1 MKTKSIIFS
10 GLLLLT
16 VGAAT
21 TSCEDMLSVDD
32 ELHTTNLA
40 PQDTV
45 YQLMGIVNRMQSLVD
60 RTVVLGELRADL
72 VDLDPTVAKT
82 SLQEVMSN
90 NITTDN
96 EYNQV
101 ADYYAVVNAC
111 NVYLA
116 YVDSNYVSHN
126 RKHFE
131 KEIQAVRVFRAWTY
145 LELAKMYGKVP
156 FILDPVLTS
165 GDADDILANATNRAD
180 MNTICTYFINDLMPY
195 ASKVID
201 MPDFGEMNGM
211 ASSTFFIPARLMLA
225 ELYLWRGCFTQAQS
239 DFVEACR
246 YYHDYFCFTNH
257 EVTTGTVAVTWGDR
271 RMRNTSGDYSITDD
285 KIAIIPLD
293 TCAYDGTW
301 SELYGFFNSQFENN
315 YYVPV
320 VPSKYIRELSQE
332 QIWCGY
338 FEEMGNRDTI
348 YSIDKVAWEDSLEM
362 GDLRLQAVYDR
373 SQVSDR
379 YTDRFAKDRQHIMKY
394 ATSTSNEGPDRKL
407 QSYTL
412 YRKNIVWLH
421 FAEALNRAGFP
432 QTAFAVLKYG
442 LSSSTIS
449 NFVSRVERNKL
460 YNVGTYF
467 LGDLGSWSSSV
478 FVDKHSPMAAQPNVS
493 VTMQGIH
500 SRGCGDSYYNK
511 YYELPR
517 DSAIWA
523 EVDSLTKQY
532 SLLSDSLEAA
542 KDAHDIHII
551 PDDSLEWY
559 YDNYYGLIDYEIR
572 QAGTGSVVYFVYV
585 YESEEDSLAL
595 YNLYRERS
603 LTNSRMYDAE
613 ETAYVASVPLYQ
625 AALEQMILDE
635 EALEGMFEG
644 HRFFDLM
651 RYAMYHNDPN
661 FIATQVARRKGAA
674 DYDTRADA
682 LKGGKWYLP
691 LP

>member
-449 NFVSRVERNKL
+449 NFVSRAERNKL

-511 YYELPR
+511 YYVLPR
-517 DSAIWA
+517 DAAIWA
-523 EVDSLTKQY
+523 EADSLTKQY

-559 YDNYYGLIDYEIR
+559 HDNYYGLIDYEIR

-603 LTNSRMYDAE
+603 LTNSRLRDAE
-613 ETAYVASVPLYQ
+613 DAAYTASVPLYQ

>member
-21 TSCEDMLSVDD
+21 TSCEDILSVDD
-32 ELHTTNLA
+32 ELHTTNLT

-165 GDADDILANATNRAD
+165 GDADDILANTSNRAD
-180 MNTICTYFINDLMPY
+180 MNTICTYFITELLPY

-201 MPDFGEMNGM
+201 MPDFGTMNDM

-271 RMRNTSGDYSITDD
+271 RMRNTSGDYSITSD

-348 YSIDKVAWEDSLEM
+348 YSTEKVEWEDSLEM

-449 NFVSRVERNKL
+449 NFVSRAERNKL

-511 YYELPR
+511 YYVLPR

-523 EVDSLTKQY
+523 EADSLTKQY

-559 YDNYYGLIDYEIR
+559 HDNYYGLIDYEIR

-603 LTNSRMYDAE
+603 LTNSRLRDAE
-613 ETAYVASVPLYQ
+613 DAAYTASVPLYQ

>member
-10 GLLLLT
+10 CLLLLT
-16 VGAAT
+16 LGAAT
-21 TSCEDMLSVDD
+21 TSCEDMLSVED

-45 YQLMGIVNRMQSLVD
+45 HQVMGIINRMQSLVD

-82 SLQEVMSN
+82 SLQDVMNN
-90 NITTDN
+90 NIPIEN

-101 ADYYAVVNAC
+101 SDYYAVINAC

-156 FILDPVLTS
+156 FVLDPVLKS
-165 GDADDILANATNRAD
+165 GDADDILADNSNRAD
-180 MNTICTYFINDLMPY
+180 MNTICTYFINELMPY
-195 ASKVID
+195 ASKVIEL
-201 MPDFGEMNGM
+201 PDYKSMYGM
-211 ASSTFFIPARLMLA
+211 ASSTFFIPSRLMLA

-246 YYHDYFCFTNH
+246 YYHDYFTFTNK
-257 EVTTGTVAVTWGDR
+257 EVTTGTSSVTWGDR
-271 RMRNTSGDYSITDD
+271 RMRNTSGSYSITDD

-348 YSIDKVAWEDSLEM
+348 YSVDKVEWEDSLEM

-394 ATSTSNEGPDRKL
+394 ATSRSNEGPDSKL
-407 QSYTL
+407 RSYTL

-442 LSSSTIS
+442 LSSNTIS
-449 NFVSRVERNKL
+449 NFVSRVERNNL
-460 YNVGTYF
+460 YKVGTYF
-467 LGDLGSWSSSV
+467 LGDLGSWSSTV
-478 FVDKHSPMAAQPNVS
+478 FVDRHSPMAAQPNVTVS
-493 VTMQGIH
+493 MQGIH

-511 YYELPR
+511 YYVLPR

-523 EVDSLTKQY
+523 EF
-532 SLLSDSLEAA
+532 DSLEVRGALLA
-542 KDAHDIHII
+542 DSLEKVKDAHEIHVI
-551 PDDSLEWY
+551 PDDSVDWY
-559 YDNYYGLIDYEIR
+559 FDNYRGYIDDEYNR
-572 QAGTGSVVYFVYV
+572 VLNKAQYFVYV
-585 YESEEDSLAL
+585 YESESDSIAFLQLNTEEALTRSRARNAEDAA
-595 YNLYRERS
+595 YN
-603 LTNSRMYDAE
+603 
-613 ETAYVASVPLYQ
+613 ASVPLYQ
-625 AALEQMILDE
+625 TALEKMILDE

-644 HRFFDLM
+644 YRFFDLM
-651 RYAMYHNDPN
+651 RYAMYHNDPD
-661 FIATQVARRKGAA
+661 FIANQVARRKGAA
-674 DYDTRADA
+674 EYDTRADA

>member
-21 TSCEDMLSVDD
+21 TSCEDILSVDD
-32 ELHTTNLA
+32 ELHTTNLT

-165 GDADDILANATNRAD
+165 GDADDILANTSNRAD
-180 MNTICTYFINDLMPY
+180 MNTICTYFITELLPY

-201 MPDFGEMNGM
+201 MPDFGTMNDM

-271 RMRNTSGDYSITDD
+271 RMRNTSGDYSITND

-432 QTAFAVLKYG
+432 QTAFAILKYG
-442 LSSSTIS
+442 ISSSTM
-449 NFVSRVERNKL
+449 NNYVSRTERNNL
-460 YNVGTYF
+460 YDVGTYF

-551 PDDSLEWY
+551 PEDSVTWY
-559 YDNYYGLIDYEIR
+559 YRNYQGIIDSEIR

-595 YNLYRERS
+595 NNLVRERS

-613 ETAYVASVPLYQ
+613 DAAYTASVPLYQ

-635 EALEGMFEG
+635 EALEGSFEG

>member
-10 GLLLLT
+10 GLLLVTL
-16 VGAAT
+16 GAAT
-21 TSCEDMLSVDD
+21 TSCEDMLSVED

-82 SLQEVMSN
+82 SLQDVMNN
-90 NITTDN
+90 NIPTDN
-96 EYNQV
+96 EYNQI

-145 LELAKMYGKVP
+145 LEMAKMYGQVP
-156 FILDPVLTS
+156 FVLEPVLTS
-165 GDADDILANATNRAD
+165 GDADDILANTTNRAD
-180 MNTICTYFINDLMPY
+180 MNTICTYFINDLKPY
-195 ASKVID
+195 ASKVIE
-201 MPDFGEMNGM
+201 MPNFGEMNGM
-211 ASSTFFIPARLMLA
+211 TSSMFFIPARLMLA
-225 ELYLWRGCFTQAQS
+225 ELYLWRGCFTRNQS

-246 YYHDYFCFTNH
+246 YYHDYFCYTNQ
-257 EVTTGTVAVTWGDR
+257 EVTTGTTAVTWGDR
-271 RMRNTSGDYSITDD
+271 RMRNKSGEYSITDD
-285 KIAIIPLD
+285 RIAIIPLD

-320 VPSKYIRELSQE
+320 VPSKRIRELSQE

-348 YSIDKVAWEDSLEM
+348 YSIDKVEWEDSLEM

-379 YTDRFAKDRQHIMKY
+379 YTDRFAKNRQHIMKY
-394 ATSTSNEGPDRKL
+394 ATSTSNDGPDSKL
-407 QSYTL
+407 QYYTMF
-412 YRKNIVWLH
+412 RKNIVWLH

-432 QTAFAVLKYG
+432 ETAFAVLKYG
-442 LSSSTIS
+442 ISPSTMS
-449 NFVSRVERNKL
+449 NFVSRVERDNL
-460 YNVGTYF
+460 YDVSTYF
-467 LGDLGSWSSSV
+467 LGSLYSWSSSV
-478 FVDKHSPMAAQPNVS
+478 FIDKHSSMAAQPNVTIS
-493 VTMQGIH
+493 MQGVH

-511 YYELPR
+511 YYVLPR
-517 DSAIWA
+517 DAAIWA
-523 EVDSLTKQY
+523 ETDALQYLLDSLQARYTAE
-532 SLLSDSLEAA
+532 SEEL
-542 KDAHDIHII
+542 DIHVI
-551 PDDSLEWY
+551 PNDSVDY
-559 YDNYYGLIDYEIR
+559 YFDNYYGIIEDEYNRVLNDWQY
-572 QAGTGSVVYFVYV
+572 YVYV
-585 YESEEDSLAL
+585 YESDSDSIAFRQLYL
-595 YNLYRERS
+595 DINTTSYNLRKAQD
-603 LTNSRMYDAE
+603 N
-613 ETAYVASVPLYQ
+613 AYIASVPLYQ
-625 AALEQMILDE
+625 AAIEKMILDE

-644 HRFFDLM
+644 NRFFDLM
-651 RYAMYHNDPN
+651 RYAMYYNEPD
-661 FIATQVARRKGAA
+661 FIANQVARRKGAA
-674 DYDTRADA
+674 EYDSRADA

>member
-16 VGAAT
+16 LGAAT
-21 TSCEDMLSVDD
+21 TSCEDMLSVED

-45 YQLMGIVNRMQSLVD
+45 HQVMGIINRTQSLVD

-72 VDLDPTVAKT
+72 VDIDPSVAKT
-82 SLQEVMSN
+82 SLQDVMNN
-90 NITTDN
+90 NIPIEN

-101 ADYYAVVNAC
+101 SDYYAVINAC

-156 FILDPVLTS
+156 FVLDPVLKS
-165 GDADDILANATNRAD
+165 GDADDILADNSNRAD
-180 MNTICTYFINDLMPY
+180 MNTICTYFINELMPY
-195 ASKVID
+195 ASKVIEL
-201 MPDFGEMNGM
+201 PDYKSMYGM
-211 ASSTFFIPARLMLA
+211 ASSTFFIPSRLMLA

-246 YYHDYFCFTNH
+246 YYHDFFTFTNK
-257 EVTTGTVAVTWGDR
+257 EVTTGTSSVTWGDR
-271 RMRNTSGDYSITDD
+271 RMRNISGSYSITDD

-348 YSIDKVAWEDSLEM
+348 YSVDKVEWEDSLEM

-394 ATSTSNEGPDRKL
+394 ATSRSNEGPDSKL
-407 QSYTL
+407 RSYTL

-442 LSSSTIS
+442 LSSNTIS
-449 NFVSRVERNKL
+449 NFVSRAERNNL

-467 LGDLGSWSSSV
+467 LGDLGSWSSTV
-478 FVDKHSPMAAQPNVS
+478 FVDRHSPMAAQPNVTVS
-493 VTMQGIH
+493 MQGIH

-511 YYELPR
+511 YYVLPR

-523 EVDSLTKQY
+523 EY
-532 SLLSDSLEAA
+532 DSLEVRGALLA
-542 KDAHDIHII
+542 DSLEKVKDAHEIHVI
-551 PDDSLEWY
+551 PDDSVDWY
-559 YDNYYGLIDYEIR
+559 YDNYPGYIDAEYNR
-572 QAGTGSVVYFVYV
+572 VLNKAQYFVYV
-585 YESEEDSLAL
+585 YESESDSIAFLQLNAEDAL
-595 YNLYRERS
+595 TRS
-603 LTNSRMYDAE
+603 RARNAEDA
-613 ETAYVASVPLYQ
+613 AYTASVPLYQ
-625 AALEQMILDE
+625 AALEKMILDE

-644 HRFFDLM
+644 YRFFDLM
-651 RYAMYHNDPN
+651 RYAMYHNDPD
-661 FIATQVARRKGAA
+661 FIANQVARRKGAA
-674 DYDTRADA
+674 EYDTRADA

>member
-16 VGAAT
+16 LGAAT
-21 TSCEDMLSVDD
+21 TSCEDMLSVED

-45 YQLMGIVNRMQSLVD
+45 HQVMGIINRMQSLVD

-72 VDLDPTVAKT
+72 VDIDPSVAKT
-82 SLQEVMSN
+82 SLQDVMNN
-90 NITTDN
+90 NIPIEN

-101 ADYYAVVNAC
+101 SDYYAVINAC

-156 FILDPVLTS
+156 FVLDPVLKS
-165 GDADDILANATNRAD
+165 GYADDILADNSNRAD
-180 MNTICTYFINDLMPY
+180 MNTICTYFINELMPY
-195 ASKVID
+195 ASKVIEL
-201 MPDFGEMNGM
+201 PDYKSMYGM
-211 ASSTFFIPARLMLA
+211 ASSTFFIPSRLMLA

-246 YYHDYFCFTNH
+246 YYHDFFTFTNK
-257 EVTTGTVAVTWGDR
+257 EVTTGTSSVTWGDR
-271 RMRNTSGDYSITDD
+271 RMRNISGSYSITDD

-348 YSIDKVAWEDSLEM
+348 YSVDKVEWEDSLEM

-394 ATSTSNEGPDRKL
+394 ATSRSNEGPDSKL
-407 QSYTL
+407 RSYTL

-442 LSSSTIS
+442 LSSNTIS
-449 NFVSRVERNKL
+449 NFVSRVERNNL

-467 LGDLGSWSSSV
+467 LGDLGSWSSTV
-478 FVDKHSPMAAQPNVS
+478 FVDRHSPMAAQPNVTVS
-493 VTMQGIH
+493 MQGIH

-511 YYELPR
+511 YYVLPR

-523 EVDSLTKQY
+523 EY
-532 SLLSDSLEAA
+532 DSLEVRGALLA
-542 KDAHDIHII
+542 DSLEKVKDAHEIHVI
-551 PDDSLEWY
+551 PDDSVDWY
-559 YDNYYGLIDYEIR
+559 YDNYPGYIDAEYNR
-572 QAGTGSVVYFVYV
+572 VLNKAQYFVYV
-585 YESEEDSLAL
+585 YESESDSIAFLQLNAEDAL
-595 YNLYRERS
+595 TRS
-603 LTNSRMYDAE
+603 RARNAEDA
-613 ETAYVASVPLYQ
+613 AYTASVPLYQ
-625 AALEQMILDE
+625 AALEKMILDE

-644 HRFFDLM
+644 YRFFDLM
-651 RYAMYHNDPN
+651 RYAMYHNDPD
-661 FIATQVARRKGAA
+661 FIANQVARRKGAA
-674 DYDTRADA
+674 EYDTRADA